1 MSNCFGILANSLV
14 HWSRMKYTPKKNY
27 HENCIV
33 ALNNVAFVSTVIICL
48 LTEKQ
53 DFKVV
58 IIGRLLAWPFGLKIT
73 EIPKFIFPPSP
84 SIYNMIDRLG
94 FKNLYRIKIF
104 FVHIGIQSFDE
115 TILQL
120 LKLPSC
126 YIHLQLLY

>member
-1 MSNCFGILANSLV
+1 MSPFYTKYSQLSIYYEQLFWDFGQFLSALKQNEIYA
-14 HWSRMKYTPKKNY
+14 KKKNY

-73 EIPKFIFPPSP
+73 EIPKFIFPPIS
-84 SIYNMIDRLG
+84 
-94 FKNLYRIKIF
+94 
-104 FVHIGIQSFDE
+104 
-115 TILQL
+115 
-120 LKLPSC
+120 
-126 YIHLQLLY
+126 